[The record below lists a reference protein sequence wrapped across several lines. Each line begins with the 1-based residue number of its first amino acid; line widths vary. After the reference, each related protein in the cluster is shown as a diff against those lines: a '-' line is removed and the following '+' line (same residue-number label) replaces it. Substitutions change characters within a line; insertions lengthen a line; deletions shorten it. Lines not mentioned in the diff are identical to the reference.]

1 MSDTPDSDANDP
13 RQPPLADPCGCN
25 APGAAHERGARDF
38 QCCEGPNPNPDRA
51 SASASDADVDDGP
64 LVVDEAVTPST
75 RVSVSVLDAAGVHR
89 DAAVQLFGADE
100 ANDPDRVAAAL
111 VAAARATVTMLGTNY
126 AAAYQRALYA
136 ATRVGRPARQR

>member
-25 APGAAHERGARDF
+25 VPGAAHERGARDF

-51 SASASDADVDDGP
+51 SASDADEAGP
-64 LVVDEAVTPST
+64 LVVDEAVEPST

-89 DAAVQLFGADE
+89 DSAVQLFGADE

-136 ATRVGRPARQR
+136 ATRVDRPARQR